1 MKEEGMEPLSVVL
14 VWNET
19 DQTSVEKYIQYTTKM
34 LSRDI
39 NRPFSRTIN
48 LPIFYYS
55 NSEGNEVPMLPK
67 LKSEKIL
74 IYVFIG
80 INSASSDKWGDY
92 VESLYDIE
100 NAKIVPIALDKYA
113 YKVSDKVQNYNFIRE
128 YELTVCKEQQLFISM
143 AHEIYRYGF
152 NEKKEIIST
161 TSALKIFLSHAKEWK
176 NGLNIAKQLK
186 ELIDDSAMS
195 RFFY

>member
-1 MKEEGMEPLSVVL
+1 MNNSEFFMKEEGMEPLSVVL

-67 LKSEKIL
+67 LKSEKI
-74 IYVFIG
+74 
-80 INSASSDKWGDY
+80 
-92 VESLYDIE
+92 
-100 NAKIVPIALDKYA
+100 
-113 YKVSDKVQNYNFIRE
+113 
-128 YELTVCKEQQLFISM
+128 
-143 AHEIYRYGF
+143 
-152 NEKKEIIST
+152 
-161 TSALKIFLSHAKEWK
+161 
-176 NGLNIAKQLK
+176 
-186 ELIDDSAMS
+186 
-195 RFFY
+195 